1 MIATEDKQLGTKA
14 YLLHLYRLYKEGVFE
29 QPEIIKLLTDATLD
43 EENVKTC
50 KIKGG
55 RQSDRIVYE
64 VCIESAINTVTI
76 DLNLEQADQSL
87 LMFRKALIK
96 NVKDD

>member
-29 QPEIIKLLTDATLD
+29 QPEIIKMLTDATLD
-43 EENVKTC
+43 EENVKST
-50 KIKGG
+50 KITAGYFN
-55 RQSDRIVYE
+55 RVIHE

-76 DLNLEQADQSL
+76 DLNLEQAEQSL

>member
-1 MIATEDKQLGTKA
+1 MIATDKQLGTKA

-29 QPEIIKLLTDATLD
+29 QAEIIKLLTEATLD
-43 EENVKTC
+43 EDNVKST
-50 KIKGG
+50 KITAGYFN
-55 RQSDRIVYE
+55 RVIHE

-76 DLNLEQADQSL
+76 DLNLQQADQSL
-87 LMFRKALIK
+87 LMFRAALIK